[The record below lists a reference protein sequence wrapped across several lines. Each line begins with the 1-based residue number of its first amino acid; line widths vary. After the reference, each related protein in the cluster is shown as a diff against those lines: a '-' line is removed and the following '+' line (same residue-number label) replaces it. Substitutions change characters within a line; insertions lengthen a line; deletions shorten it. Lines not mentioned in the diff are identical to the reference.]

1 MWETMQNF
9 VEKHHP
15 NEAVSVRVMNLFD
28 NNALSHFCKIF
39 KRRQQQVS
47 LDRFLVKVERKEKD
61 SIEPIDG
68 SDSVS
73 DGESRSTQ

>member
-15 NEAVSVRVMNLFD
+15 NEAVSVRVMNLFN

-47 LDRFLVKVERKEKD
+47 LVSFLFKVARKEKD

-68 SDSVS
+68 SDSVN
-73 DGESRSTQ
+73 DHESRAIQ